1 MTEPTTGERGEN
13 VTTMEDPWPC
23 RKHKLCTIFFSEEL
37 MRFNDDG
44 EAMWIGA
51 NDVVVEGYYE
61 WEDGSEMLFR
71 DNMNYWNGG
80 LFGHTENC
88 LALKLADRQWHD
100 YSCDRELPFICQ
112 YPIQVQEPDVDDVP
126 SQGNEDQDG
135 GDEVDNEDQDGGDE
149 VDNEDQ
155 DGGDEVDNED

>member
-1 MTEPTTGERGEN
+1 MPKTQALH
-13 VTTMEDPWPC
+13 DF
-23 RKHKLCTIFFSEEL
+23 LSEEL

-71 DNMNYWNGG
+71 DHMNYWNGG
-80 LFGHTENC
+80 FFSHRENC

-112 YPIQVQEPDVDDVP
+112 YPIQVQEPDFDDVP
-126 SQGNEDQDG
+126 SQSNEDQDG
-135 GDEVDNEDQDGGDE
+135 GDEVDNEEQGG
-149 VDNEDQ
+149 ED
-155 DGGDEVDNED
+155 